1 MKKNTCAVYH
11 CGRAGGWVESW
22 TRLMDDWQ
30 ARLEPS
36 KTTKKSGIHWIPF
49 IANFTHD
56 IDITSVKMHM
66 ISSTI
71 PCSSMIPCW
80 TTFSPPWFS
89 NPTDHHY
96 QTCQY
101 HPSIDICYQQS
112 HQTSMPQT
120 IGRCCHD
127 AANCALNACIQN
139 RMRYEQKIE
148 KNQMKFD
155 HKTRSVI
162 HLILKWGNLVNE
174 RNVSQNRK
182 VGAQTKRSIRYTA
195 TNDSCASTDFHNLW
209 WNE

>member
-1 MKKNTCAVYH
+1 
-11 CGRAGGWVESW
+11 
-22 TRLMDDWQ
+22 MDDWQ

-36 KTTKKSGIHWIPF
+36 KTTKKSGIRWIPF

-139 RMRYEQKIE
+139 RMRYCTE
-148 KNQMKFD
+148 
-155 HKTRSVI
+155 
-162 HLILKWGNLVNE
+162 
-174 RNVSQNRK
+174 NRK
-182 VGAQTKRSIRYTA
+182 KSDEVWPQDSFRQPPNPKMRKFGQWEKCEPESEGGC
-195 TNDSCASTDFHNLW
+195 TN
-209 WNE
+209 